1 MNVQAHLSGQ
11 VSNQLPPQQNG
22 NQQMQNLAASANAP
36 ANMYSI
42 DPELRRARNYIHQK
56 IFEIIMRRHS
66 QPVDDTQKQKF
77 KGIAKRLEE
86 GLFKAAQT
94 KEDYLNLNTLESRL
108 SSLIKRS
115 STNSHNQQHPQL
127 VNSSSSIGTMIP
139 TPGMSNSGNSNMMTS
154 SVDTMMITSSGCDTI
169 APPAVN
175 TGSLLP
181 SSGMHG
187 SSFSRSD
194 GNLSNGY
201 QQSPA
206 NFSISSGGN
215 MSSMGVPRMTSQ
227 MIPTPGYRN
236 NNNNNQSCMNVE
248 STANSGGFSTAD
260 SAMVSQTQQPK
271 QYIGGQNSRTLQNLG
286 SQMGSNIRPGM
297 QQKSYGFANGALNG
311 GMGMLGNNLP
321 LVNEPG
327 TSDGYMTSTLYAN
340 SPKPLQQQFDQHQRQ
355 LMQGDGYGMSNA
367 DSFGSGNIYGA
378 ITSVGSMINAQ
389 NLSSASLQ
397 SMSKTNSSLVNNQ
410 SNLHV
415 APQAGHIKPQSLD
428 QSEKMNF
435 QSSLQQQQLPQH
447 PHQQQQLQQQFAQ
460 QHRLQK
466 QQGQQQ
472 QHLLNNDA
480 FGQSQLTPDPS
491 SQAKLEPGM
500 EHHNDILRSQTSEH
514 FQMSE
519 LQNQFQHL
527 IINNS
532 SYNNPTVTILPP

>member
-22 NQQMQNLAASANAP
+22 NQQMQNLAAANAPP

-42 DPELRRARNYIHQK
+42 DRDLYRARIYMQQK
-56 IFEIIMRRHS
+56 IFEIIMRRSS

-94 KEDYLNLNTLESRL
+94 KEDYLNQSTLESRL
-108 SSLIKRS
+108 SSLLKRS
-115 STNSHNQQHPQL
+115 PTNSHIQRHQQL

-139 TPGMSNSGNSNMMTS
+139 TPGMSSSGNSNLMTS
-154 SVDTMMITSSGCDTI
+154 SVDTMMITSSGCDTL
-169 APPAVN
+169 APSAVN

-215 MSSMGVPRMTSQ
+215 MSSMGVQRTESQ
-227 MIPTPGYRN
+227 MIPTPGFIN
-236 NNNNNQSCMNVE
+236 NNNNNQSYMNVE
-248 STANSGGFSTAD
+248 SSANSGGFSTSD

-271 QYIGGQNSRTLQNLG
+271 QYIGGQNSRILQNLG
-286 SQMGSNIRPGM
+286 SQMGSSNIRSGM
-297 QQKSYGFANGALNG
+297 QQKSYGFANGPLNG
-311 GMGMLGNNLP
+311 GIGMPGNNLQ

-340 SPKPLQQQFDQHQRQ
+340 SPKPLQQQLDQHQRQ
-355 LMQGDGYGMSNA
+355 LMQGDGYGMNNA

-378 ITSVGSMINAQ
+378 VTSVGSIINAQ

-397 SMSKTNSSLVNNQ
+397 SMPKTNSSLVNNQ
-410 SNLHV
+410 SNLHA
-415 APQAGHIKPQSLD
+415 APQAGHIKPQSFD

-447 PHQQQQLQQQFAQ
+447 PHQQQQLQQQFQ
-460 QHRLQK
+460 QH
-466 QQGQQQ
+466 
-472 QHLLNNDA
+472 
-480 FGQSQLTPDPS
+480 QLTKTAKSAAPS
-491 SQAKLEPGM
+491 PVEQ
-500 EHHNDILRSQTSEH
+500 
-514 FQMSE
+514 
-519 LQNQFQHL
+519 
-527 IINNS
+527 
-532 SYNNPTVTILPP
+532 

>member
-22 NQQMQNLAASANAP
+22 NQQMQNLAAANAPP

-42 DPELRRARNYIHQK
+42 DRELYRARIYMQQK
-56 IFEIIMRRHS
+56 IFEIIMRRSS

-94 KEDYLNLNTLESRL
+94 KEDYLNQSTLESRL
-108 SSLIKRS
+108 SSLLKRS
-115 STNSHNQQHPQL
+115 PTNSHIQRHQQL

-139 TPGMSNSGNSNMMTS
+139 T
-154 SVDTMMITSSGCDTI
+154 
-169 APPAVN
+169 PAVN

-215 MSSMGVPRMTSQ
+215 MSSMGVQRTESQ
-227 MIPTPGYRN
+227 MIPTPGFIN
-236 NNNNNQSCMNVE
+236 NNNNNQSYMNVE
-248 STANSGGFSTAD
+248 SSANSGGFSTAD

-271 QYIGGQNSRTLQNLG
+271 QYIGGHNSRILQNLG
-286 SQMGSNIRPGM
+286 SQMGSSNIRSGM
-297 QQKSYGFANGALNG
+297 QQKSYGFANGPLNG
-311 GMGMLGNNLP
+311 GIGMPGNNLQ

-340 SPKPLQQQFDQHQRQ
+340 SPKPLQQQLDQHQRQ
-355 LMQGDGYGMSNA
+355 LMQGDGYGMNNA

-378 ITSVGSMINAQ
+378 VTSVGSIINAQ

-397 SMSKTNSSLVNNQ
+397 SMPKTNSSLVNNQ
-410 SNLHV
+410 SNLHA
-415 APQAGHIKPQSLD
+415 APQAGHIKPQSFD

-447 PHQQQQLQQQFAQ
+447 PHQQQQLQQQFQQQFVQ

-466 QQGQQQ
+466 T
-472 QHLLNNDA
+472 A
-480 FGQSQLTPDPS
+480 KSAAPS
-491 SQAKLEPGM
+491 SVEQ
-500 EHHNDILRSQTSEH
+500 
-514 FQMSE
+514 
-519 LQNQFQHL
+519 
-527 IINNS
+527 
-532 SYNNPTVTILPP
+532 